1 MNQLID
7 KALTVVLS
15 PVAPLVLGVLN
26 IVAATNTI
34 MYVTGIVL
42 LVIGLLE
49 WYENWKVNK

>member
-7 KALTVVLS
+7 KVLTVILS
-15 PVAPLVLGVLN
+15 PVAPLILGVLN